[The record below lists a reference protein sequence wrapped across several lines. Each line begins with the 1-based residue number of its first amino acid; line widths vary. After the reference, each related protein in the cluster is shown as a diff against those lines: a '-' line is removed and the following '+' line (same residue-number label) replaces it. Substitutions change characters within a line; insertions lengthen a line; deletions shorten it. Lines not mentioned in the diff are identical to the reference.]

1 MAFGAKKIFPIDKKP
16 RVAVGVNLPF
26 SAPNVFYST
35 YTTREA
41 IKNNLINFF
50 LTGLGQRYLNPTF
63 GAGLQAYIFEQINNN
78 TDVALEEDI
87 QNIISTFFPSVTIQ
101 DLKIVGNP
109 DTNQIVTTLTYSIKD
124 TGTTDSL
131 EIAFN

>member
-63 GAGLQAYIFEQINNN
+63 GAGLQAYIFEQINNT

-87 QNIISTFFPSVTIQ
+87 QNIISTFFPSVTIEN
-101 DLKIVGNP
+101 LKIVGNP
-109 DTNQIVTTLTYSIKD
+109 DTNQIVTTMTYSIKD